1 MYQVPATRSSVV
13 QFVMTCPGMSH
24 SSTFTLHMRD
34 SGEDE
39 TGEFGSYKDYKT
51 GRVVRISRFIDVGV
65 EYSHIPHN
73 WDILETFLK
82 TNAIIPVWVNCACRS
97 WLGEVRGKLVNNT
110 FDIIIVVD

>member
-1 MYQVPATRSSVV
+1 MGRWMMARCGGDLCREKRVRIAYSNSNGTFVV
-13 QFVMTCPGMSH
+13 
-24 SSTFTLHMRD
+24 D
-34 SGEDE
+34 DE

-51 GRVVRISRFIDVGV
+51 GRVVRIYRFIDVGV